1 MVRSILFGDFRVD
14 GIVGDG
20 AETFHVFLYTT
31 AGLVVARQAVSNN
44 GRYRFTSIPNGEYV
58 LVVENDSREVAR
70 MPFLIFER
78 ANTDLRRDIQLE
90 WRSPTATEGRTVA
103 GVESYKRSP
112 ENQARFESAQ
122 ESARKKEFDKA
133 ISLMLQVANSDA
145 KDFIALTELGTLYS
159 KNDKA
164 SEAEK
169 YYLRALTERPAFF
182 LALLNLG
189 KLRLGQKNFDGSIEV
204 LTRALESEPKSADA
218 NYLLGEA
225 YLGIKKG
232 SKAVGY
238 LNEAIKLDPLGK
250 AEAHLR
256 LAALYNAAGAKDRAV
271 VEFEQ
276 FLAKK
281 PDYPQKKELEKYIQ
295 ENKKR

>member
-90 WRSPTATEGRTVA
+90 WRSPTASEGRTVA

-169 YYLRALTERPAFF
+169 YYLR
-182 LALLNLG
+182 LNLG